1 MKIGYIR
8 TSIIS
13 KDLQSRKDALAKYG
27 IEKFYKEDASV
38 KDSNRPALQALL
50 NFVGNGDEIYIESL
64 AQIAHNTIDLSRLMA
79 CLQAKNVRLV
89 SLKENF
95 DTASPEGKSK
105 ISAIAAVASFQQDL
119 YLEKQKE
126 GIAIA
131 RAKGRY
137 KGRTRLKRPE
147 NFIALYRL
155 YEEKKISTKMEL
167 ALRCHVSI
175 PVLYRFIKEFSAEN
189 KNNSQEK

>member
-8 TSIIS
+8 TSIVE
-13 KDLQSRKDALAKYG
+13 KDSRYQHEILAKYG
-27 IEKFYKEDASV
+27 IERFYEEHASC
-38 KDSNRPALQALL
+38 KDKDRPVLREML
-50 NFVGNGDEIYIESL
+50 NFVSAGDEVYIVSFSNV
-64 AQIAHNTIDLSRLMA
+64 AKTISDLLNLMT

-89 SLKENF
+89 SLKEDL
-95 DTASPEGKSK
+95 DTTTEKSK
-105 ISAIAAVASFQQDL
+105 SMIATIAAVASFQQDL

-175 PVLYRFIKEFSAEN
+175 PVLYRFIKEFSAES